1 MDKINHQIRRMGT
14 ELGVDY
20 FERMNTLVWDNNTW
34 ALSTFSPT
42 ETRRTVSA
50 ATQLLGELL

>member
-1 MDKINHQIRRMGT
+1 MGT

-20 FERMNTLVWDNNTW
+20 FERMNTLVFDNNTW
-34 ALSTFSPT
+34 QLATFSPT

-50 ATQLLGELL
+50 MTQLLGELI